1 MFDIVAIYTL
11 QELVLSCPVTTVQGS
26 QACLQHVKLYTTSTK
41 QAINNTPTSTSGCFL
56 IDAISLSLAMIN
68 SVSTKVSR
76 PVVIH
81 MLCNSLK
88 FIKMTRVE
96 KKALDVLFLISSTTR
111 TKYCGG
117 SPYTMFECRRDVWDE
132 NFQGRHSRRND
143 VFIN

>member
-76 PVVIH
+76 LIVIH
-81 MLCNSLK
+81 IICNSLK

-96 KKALDVLFLISSTTR
+96 KSTRCSFSHFQHNSNQILWWITLYDVRVPEGCL
-111 TKYCGG
+111 G
-117 SPYTMFECRRDVWDE
+117 
-132 NFQGRHSRRND
+132 
-143 VFIN
+143 